1 MANFNSIISKCN
13 RIQRHAHFVTNN
25 WNVRGGTLSHS
36 HTHTHKH
43 QISDCGRNAIISI
56 ICCALYILCCIYSIH
71 RRYTVHTYPS
81 LDTCLRRANRR
92 QKNKFGRDKWL
103 FVSKSANITLPF
115 ITDTVVPLSTSR
127 IFQIR
132 LIRKMWWY
140 LSEFF
145 FVSLLRSFA
154 RSLVRWYYV
163 RFCRGTFLEPFVL
176 YTNTNEREEY
186 KKCEIILG
194 RDSVLVFVCV
204 DVITHFF
211 RESPILAIYASLV
224 ERVCTRLVIGSF
236 QVRTFSWCVHLV
248 SFFSL
253 LSFEFALLL
262 RHSIPPP
269 HYHHYHHHPTSTTS

>member
-1 MANFNSIISKCN
+1 M
-13 RIQRHAHFVTNN
+13 
-25 WNVRGGTLSHS
+25 
-36 HTHTHKH
+36 
-43 QISDCGRNAIISI
+43 
-56 ICCALYILCCIYSIH
+56 
-71 RRYTVHTYPS
+71 
-81 LDTCLRRANRR
+81 
-92 QKNKFGRDKWL
+92 
-103 FVSKSANITLPF
+103 
-115 ITDTVVPLSTSR
+115 
-127 IFQIR
+127 
-132 LIRKMWWY
+132 
-140 LSEFF
+140 
-145 FVSLLRSFA
+145 
-154 RSLVRWYYV
+154 
-163 RFCRGTFLEPFVL
+163 L

-269 HYHHYHHHPTSTTS
+269 HYHHYHHHPHLHHLITFHITLCSFLLIRPTYAQLLFVMTQSVIVKHMY